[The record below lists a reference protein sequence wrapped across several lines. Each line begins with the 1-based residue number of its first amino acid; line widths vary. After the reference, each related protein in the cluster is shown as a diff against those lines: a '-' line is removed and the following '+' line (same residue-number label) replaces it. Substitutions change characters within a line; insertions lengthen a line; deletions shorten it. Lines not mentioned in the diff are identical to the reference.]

1 MIQRILGALLC
12 VFAMLSWAE
21 EDISLATGQS
31 LVISSGVNGGGYWSA
46 ASRLQAVAEGKG
58 VRVENI
64 ASAGSLAN
72 LEALAD
78 PGSPVNLAFAQ
89 ADAVEYFLSDNP
101 GARAQIS
108 SLENIGQECVF
119 IITAAKSNYRT
130 DIDLQKSKAFR
141 LGIASHTSGVAVTFN
156 YMTRR
161 LPELSTV
168 EVVYGDAASSI
179 ENLHAPAASLDAVM
193 VVHRPREH
201 SREVDLALGDP
212 ERYRFLEVGDN
223 RLTGRSDRGQAVYRS
238 MKLAMPA
245 QGYQRST
252 TVNTICVKGLLLAN
266 REKLIPKQE
275 SVLAD
280 IVDSHWMEVYAT
292 Q

>member
-1 MIQRILGALLC
+1 VA
-12 VFAMLSWAE
+12 AE
-21 EDISLATGQS
+21 DVSLATGQS

-58 VRVENI
+58 ARVDNI
-64 ASAGSLAN
+64 TSAGSLAN
-72 LEALAD
+72 LAALTD

-89 ADAVEYFLSDNP
+89 ADALEYFLSDNP
-101 GARAQIS
+101 GARSQIS

-119 IITAAKSNYRT
+119 IITSAQSNYRT
-130 DIDLQKSKAFR
+130 DVELQKAKALR

-156 YMTRR
+156 YMTRQI
-161 LPELSTV
+161 PELGAV
-168 EVVYGDAASSI
+168 QVVYGDTASSI
-179 ENLHAPAASLDAVM
+179 ENLHSPAASLDAVM

-223 RLTGRSDRGQAVYRS
+223 RLTAKSDGGQAVYRS

-245 QGYQRST
+245 QGEQRGT

-266 REKLIPKQE
+266 REKLTPEQE
-275 SVLAD
+275 DVLSN
-280 IVDSHWMEVYAT
+280 IVDYHWMEVYAT